1 MTNTQDCMFEE
12 NTNSI
17 PIYSKCLACADYG
30 TTCRGFDLVSLGDI
44 AAVRSFHRAIK
55 KAHALSLK
63 AIAAAAPQ
71 ISESS
76 INEYFSN
83 IEKDYKWTTVVAIDK
98 ALLTICGHRIGMPPL
113 EHACPI
119 SSSEARQ
126 QLATADMNLAAANMT
141 IANLQA
147 ECDDL
152 RRRMA
157 DSDGAHVV
165 QLAELQIVQ
174 KNESDWLKNDIKLWR
189 RIAFILLGIGLAV
202 LVALLGYLAYDI
214 AHPGSGLVRY

>member
-1 MTNTQDCMFEE
+1 M
-12 NTNSI
+12 
-17 PIYSKCLACADYG
+17 
-30 TTCRGFDLVSLGDI
+30 
-44 AAVRSFHRAIK
+44 
-55 KAHALSLK
+55 SLK

-141 IANLQA
+141 MANLQA